1 MTLHE
6 PLLTPGMGATLLLAV
21 IVMAIVLRVIS
32 DAFEVEDGE

>member
-21 IVMAIVLRVIS
+21 IVMAIVLRVLT
-32 DAFEVEDGE
+32 DAFEVDE